1 VSKNLGLS
9 CHKNRN
15 HLETTQ
21 SYLFV
26 YSIIYLLTMAS
37 PPIKTHEGQVPK
49 TLEEVWDRSPKKL
62 IVYGMLDWYS

>member
-1 VSKNLGLS
+1 
-9 CHKNRN
+9 
-15 HLETTQ
+15 
-21 SYLFV
+21 
-26 YSIIYLLTMAS
+26 MAS